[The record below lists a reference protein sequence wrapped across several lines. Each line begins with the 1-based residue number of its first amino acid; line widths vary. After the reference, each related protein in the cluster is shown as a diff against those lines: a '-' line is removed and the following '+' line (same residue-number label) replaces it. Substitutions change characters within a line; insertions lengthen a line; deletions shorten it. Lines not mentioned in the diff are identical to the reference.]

1 MSSLLVSALLWLFSL
16 FGVLTTKGEKRV
28 ISIVFIVFSFPHCVM
43 DMCSMC
49 DSCGGQEPFMCGF

>member
-28 ISIVFIVFSFPHCVM
+28 IYLSIIFHSSVWL
-43 DMCSMC
+43 
-49 DSCGGQEPFMCGF
+49 